1 MNILGSI
8 SVSVAENFFK
18 HDKESSTN
26 VWVMY
31 IDSSVVTG
39 TMSVP
44 YQAMLLYS
52 DHLGFL

>member
-31 IDSSVVTG
+31 IDISVVTG